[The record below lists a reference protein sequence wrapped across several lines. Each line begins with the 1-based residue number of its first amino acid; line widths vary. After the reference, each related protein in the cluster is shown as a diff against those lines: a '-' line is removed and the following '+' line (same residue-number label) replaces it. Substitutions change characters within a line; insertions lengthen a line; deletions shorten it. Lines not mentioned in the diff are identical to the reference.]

1 MSAQGDC
8 EFLVKRARELEHAQ
22 DPYAAKAWLITARTL
37 YPTDFNI
44 QYEMYSIERNAER
57 TASAGRMLYDIFI
70 NFPEQPVVW
79 REIAVITA
87 ALRNDSLDKHA
98 QFLKGE
104 GHTLRLLTIT
114 LFAITLLAITLLAI
128 RLLAITL
135 LAIRLLAIRLLAIR
149 LLAIRLLT
157 ITPFLP
163 QHNSWT
169 RGVFETLPGPV
180 QCQMLLKATEQCFNT
195 LEKAEML
202 LLLLKR
208 FPESVVQHGVT
219 LGESLLEAET
229 VEKLDT
235 PVNCFRKLFVCDVLP
250 LVLNNPEMCLPAS
263 LLYKYLHKAA
273 EFYICYVTREPSADG
288 QRTASQEVGA
298 LKSPGRGRGQR
309 CVIDG
314 LSEKSS
320 VVTEPWER
328 LLEMV
333 AVMGS
338 LCDWQGEKGIRSYSD
353 LLQRVTELCRY
364 VSADAEEFARCCGQ
378 IVTCC
383 TLVLFYSAVH
393 YVSAVQPSLIHS
405 QSSVSVCPW
414 VLLEDLSCVY
424 TDVEVERKHAHK
436 KRKLADGRE
445 KTMSSDDED
454 VLCKGRG
461 RHIQVNTSEMSGW
474 AETLEHFRTARES
487 WELLHSHQSLETEFV
502 KMCTAWRTETWLWL
516 RIFLTDMIIYQVKSH
531 RLRAVHALSSLAVM
545 SSLQQTQSSSSVV
558 LDTHRCVIQQASC
571 HYALGEFRMACEKL
585 LEAVSGLIPQ
595 NEEVVKSSD
604 DQRQSCIKPRRGNDL
619 RLVPCTSKS
628 ILPFSL
634 QLMLAC
640 FKLRTFTDNRDDLA
654 LGHVIVLLQYDWP
667 QGESLFLKAVDKIC
681 QQGSFQYENFFN
693 YVTNIDMLEEFAYL
707 RTSEGG
713 RVQLELLPNQGMLI
727 KNPSP
732 SLGAELNTLLLP
744 GAQKADRHHTVTR
757 GITKGVKED
766 FRLAMERQVS
776 RCGENLLT
784 VLHKFCINEKIILIQ
799 SLP

>member
-8 EFLVKRARELEHAQ
+8 EFLVKRARELVPQ

-57 TASAGRMLYDIFI
+57 TASAGRLLYDIFV

-87 ALRNDSLDKHA
+87 ALRNDSQDKHA
-98 QFLKGE
+98 QFLK
-104 GHTLRLLTIT
+104 
-114 LFAITLLAITLLAI
+114 
-128 RLLAITL
+128 
-135 LAIRLLAIRLLAIR
+135 
-149 LLAIRLLT
+149 
-157 ITPFLP
+157 
-163 QHNSWT
+163 
-169 RGVFETLPGPV
+169 GVFETLPGPV
-180 QCQMLLKATEQCFNT
+180 QCKMLLKATEQCFNT

-208 FPESVVQHGVT
+208 FPESVVQHGVS

-229 VEKLDT
+229 VEDLDT

-250 LVLNNPEMCLPAS
+250 LILNNPEMCLPVS
-263 LLYKYLHKAA
+263 LLYKYMHKAA

-288 QRTASQEVGA
+288 QMQGSQEVGG

-309 CVIDG
+309 YVIDG

-333 AVMGS
+333 GVVGS
-338 LCDWQGEKGIRSYSD
+338 LCDWQGEKGSRSYSE
-353 LLQRVTELCRY
+353 LLQRITELCRY
-364 VSADAEEFARCCGQ
+364 MSAADGEGLARCCGQ

-383 TLVLFYSAVH
+383 TLVLFHSAFH
-393 YVSAVQPSLIHS
+393 YVSAVQPSLFQGHAS
-405 QSSVSVCPW
+405 LSSCPW
-414 VLLEDLSCVY
+414 VLLEDLSSVY

-454 VLCKGRG
+454 VLAKGRG
-461 RHIQVNTSEMSGW
+461 RYIVVNKTEMPSW

-487 WELLHSHQSLETEFV
+487 WDLLHSHQSLETEFV
-502 KMCTAWRTETWLWL
+502 KICSSWKTEMWLWF
-516 RIFLTDMIIYQVKSH
+516 RIFLTDMIIYQGQYRK
-531 RLRAVHALSSLAVM
+531 ALSSLALM
-545 SSLQQTQSSSSVV
+545 SSLQIQQNQNQNQNSLSTSSN
-558 LDTHRCVIQQASC
+558 LETHRAIIQQASC
-571 HYALGEFRMACEKL
+571 HYALGEYRMACEKL
-585 LEAVSGLIPQ
+585 LEVVAGLTPQ
-595 NEEVVKSSD
+595 NQEAVKSSEE
-604 DQRQSCIKPRRGNDL
+604 QRKPRSKTRKGNDL
-619 RLVPCTSKS
+619 RLIPCTSKS
-628 ILPFSL
+628 ILPFCL

-640 FKLRTFTDNRDDLA
+640 FKLRAFTDNRDDLA
-654 LGHVIVLLQYDWP
+654 LGHVIVLLQHDWP
-667 QGESLFLKAVDKIC
+667 QGENLFLKAVDKIC

-707 RTSEGG
+707 RTTEGG

-732 SLGAELNTLLLP
+732 ALGVELNTLLLP

-784 VLHKFCINEKIILIQ
+784 VLHRFCINEKIILIQ

>member
-8 EFLVKRARELEHAQ
+8 EFLVKRARELVPQ

-37 YPTDFNI
+37 YPADFNI

-57 TASAGRMLYDIFI
+57 TASAGRLLYDIFV

-87 ALRNDSLDKHA
+87 ALRNDSQDKHA
-98 QFLKGE
+98 QFLK
-104 GHTLRLLTIT
+104 
-114 LFAITLLAITLLAI
+114 
-128 RLLAITL
+128 
-135 LAIRLLAIRLLAIR
+135 
-149 LLAIRLLT
+149 
-157 ITPFLP
+157 
-163 QHNSWT
+163 
-169 RGVFETLPGPV
+169 GVFETLPGPV
-180 QCQMLLKATEQCFNT
+180 QCKMLLKATEQCFNT

-208 FPESVVQHGVT
+208 FPESVVQHGVS

-229 VEKLDT
+229 VENLDT

-250 LVLNNPEMCLPAS
+250 LILNNADMCLPVS
-263 LLYKYLHKAA
+263 LLYKYMHKAA
-273 EFYICYVTREPSADG
+273 EFYICYVTREPSADAQMQG
-288 QRTASQEVGA
+288 SQEVGG
-298 LKSPGRGRGQR
+298 LKSPGRGRSQR

-314 LSEKSS
+314 LSEKAS

-333 AVMGS
+333 GVVGS
-338 LCDWQGEKGIRSYSD
+338 LCDWQGEKASRSYSE
-353 LLQRVTELCRY
+353 LLQRVSELCRY
-364 VSADAEEFARCCGQ
+364 MSATDSEGFARCCAQ

-383 TLVLFYSAVH
+383 TLVLFHSAFH
-393 YVSAVQPSLIHS
+393 YVSAVQPSLFQGHVS
-405 QSSVSVCPW
+405 LSSCPW
-414 VLLEDLSCVY
+414 VLLEDLSSVY
-424 TDVEVERKHAHK
+424 TDVEVERKHTHK

-454 VLCKGRG
+454 MLVKGRG
-461 RHIQVNTSEMSGW
+461 RHIVVNKAEMPGW

-487 WELLHSHQSLETEFV
+487 WDLLHSHQSLETEFL
-502 KMCTAWRTETWLWL
+502 KICSTWKTEMWMWF
-516 RIFLTDMIIYQVKSH
+516 RIFLTDMIIYQGQYRK
-531 RLRAVHALSSLAVM
+531 ALSSLALM
-545 SSLQQTQSSSSVV
+545 SSLQLQQNQNQNSLSSSSS
-558 LDTHRCVIQQASC
+558 LEMQRAIIQQASC
-571 HYALGEFRMACEKL
+571 HYALGEYRMACEKL
-585 LEAVSGLIPQ
+585 LEVVSGLMPQ
-595 NEEVVKSSD
+595 NHEAVKSSEE
-604 DQRQSCIKPRRGNDL
+604 QRKPRSKTRKGNDL
-619 RLVPCTSKS
+619 RLVPCSSKS
-628 ILPFSL
+628 ILPFCL

-640 FKLRTFTDNRDDLA
+640 FKLRAFTDNRDDLA
-654 LGHVIVLLQYDWP
+654 LGHVVVLLQYDWP
-667 QGESLFLKAVDKIC
+667 QGENLFLKAVDKIC

-707 RTSEGG
+707 RTTEGG

-732 SLGAELNTLLLP
+732 ALGVELNTLLLP

-784 VLHKFCINEKIILIQ
+784 VLHRFCINEKIILVQ

>member
-8 EFLVKRARELEHAQ
+8 EFLVKRARELVLAQ

-57 TASAGRMLYDIFI
+57 TASAGRLLYDIFM

-79 REIAVITA
+79 REIAVITT
-87 ALRNDSLDKHA
+87 ALRNDNLDKHA
-98 QFLKGE
+98 QFLK
-104 GHTLRLLTIT
+104 
-114 LFAITLLAITLLAI
+114 
-128 RLLAITL
+128 
-135 LAIRLLAIRLLAIR
+135 
-149 LLAIRLLT
+149 
-157 ITPFLP
+157 
-163 QHNSWT
+163 
-169 RGVFETLPGPV
+169 GVFETLPGPV
-180 QCQMLLKATEQCFNT
+180 QCKMLLKATEQCFNT

-250 LVLNNPEMCLPAS
+250 LVLNNPEMRLPAS

-273 EFYICYVTREPSADG
+273 EFYICYVTREPSAEG
-288 QRTASQEVGA
+288 QMTASQEVGA
-298 LKSPGRGRGQR
+298 LKSRGQR
-309 CVIDG
+309 YVIDG

-320 VVTEPWER
+320 MVTEPWER

-333 AVMGS
+333 GVVGS

-364 VSADAEEFARCCGQ
+364 VSADGEGFARCCGQ

-383 TLVLFYSAVH
+383 TLVLFNSAVH

-405 QSSVSVCPW
+405 QSSVSLCPW
-414 VLLEDLSCVY
+414 VLLEDLSFVY

-454 VLCKGRG
+454 VLSKGRG
-461 RHIQVNTSEMSGW
+461 RHILVNKSEMPGW

-502 KMCTAWRTETWLWL
+502 KMCTAWRTETWLWF
-516 RIFLTDMIIYQVKSH
+516 RIFLTDMIIYQGHYRK
-531 RLRAVHALSSLAVM
+531 ALSSLAVM
-545 SSLQQTQSSSSVV
+545 SSLQQNQNSSSSP

-595 NEEVVKSSD
+595 NQEVVKSSD
-604 DQRQSCIKPRRGNDL
+604 DQRRSRIKPRRGNDL

-628 ILPFSL
+628 ILPFCL
-634 QLMLAC
+634 QLMLSC
-640 FKLRTFTDNRDDLA
+640 FKLRAFTDNRDDLA

-667 QGESLFLKAVDKIC
+667 QGENLFLKAVDKIC

-727 KNPSP
+727 K
-732 SLGAELNTLLLP
+732 
-744 GAQKADRHHTVTR
+744 HHTVTR

-784 VLHKFCINEKIILIQ
+784 VLHRFCINEKIILIQ

>member
-8 EFLVKRARELEHAQ
+8 EFLVKRARELVPQ

-37 YPTDFNI
+37 YPADFNI

-57 TASAGRMLYDIFI
+57 TASAGRLLYDIFV

-87 ALRNDSLDKHA
+87 ALRNDSQDKHA
-98 QFLKGE
+98 QFLK
-104 GHTLRLLTIT
+104 
-114 LFAITLLAITLLAI
+114 
-128 RLLAITL
+128 
-135 LAIRLLAIRLLAIR
+135 
-149 LLAIRLLT
+149 
-157 ITPFLP
+157 
-163 QHNSWT
+163 
-169 RGVFETLPGPV
+169 GVFETLPGPV
-180 QCQMLLKATEQCFNT
+180 QCKMLLKATEQCFNT

-208 FPESVVQHGVT
+208 FPESVVQHGVN

-229 VEKLDT
+229 AENLDT

-250 LVLNNPEMCLPAS
+250 LILNNPEMCLPVS
-263 LLYKYLHKAA
+263 LLYKYMHKAA
-273 EFYICYVTREPSADG
+273 EFYICYVTREPAADG
-288 QRTASQEVGA
+288 QIQGKSSQEVGG
-298 LKSPGRGRGQR
+298 LKSPGRGRSQR
-309 CVIDG
+309 YVIDG

-320 VVTEPWER
+320 VVTEPWDR

-333 AVMGS
+333 GVVGS
-338 LCDWQGEKGIRSYSD
+338 LCDWQGEKASRSYSE
-353 LLQRVTELCRY
+353 LLQRVSELCRY
-364 VSADAEEFARCCGQ
+364 VSATDSEGLSRCCAQ

-383 TLVLFYSAVH
+383 TLVLFHSSFH
-393 YVSAVQPSLIHS
+393 YVSAVQPSLFQGHAS
-405 QSSVSVCPW
+405 LSSCPW
-414 VLLEDLSCVY
+414 VLLEDLSSVY
-424 TDVEVERKHAHK
+424 TDVEVERKHTHK

-454 VLCKGRG
+454 MLAKGRG
-461 RHIQVNTSEMSGW
+461 RHIVVNKAEMPGW

-487 WELLHSHQSLETEFV
+487 WDLLHSHQSLETEFV
-502 KMCTAWRTETWLWL
+502 KICSAWKTEMWMWF
-516 RIFLTDMIIYQVKSH
+516 RIFLTDMIIYQGQYRK
-531 RLRAVHALSSLAVM
+531 ALSSLSLM
-545 SSLQQTQSSSSVV
+545 SSLQQNQNQNQSSSS
-558 LDTHRCVIQQASC
+558 LETQRAVIQQASC
-571 HYALGEFRMACEKL
+571 HYALGEYRMACEKL
-585 LEAVSGLIPQ
+585 LEVVSGLIPQ
-595 NEEVVKSSD
+595 NHEAVKSSEE
-604 DQRQSCIKPRRGNDL
+604 QRKPRSKTRKGNDL

-628 ILPFSL
+628 ILPFCL

-640 FKLRTFTDNRDDLA
+640 FKLRAFTDNRDDLA

-667 QGESLFLKAVDKIC
+667 QGEHLFLKAVDKIC

-707 RTSEGG
+707 RTTEGG

-727 KNPSP
+727 K
-732 SLGAELNTLLLP
+732 
-744 GAQKADRHHTVTR
+744 HHTVTR

-784 VLHKFCINEKIILIQ
+784 VLHRFCINEKIILVQ